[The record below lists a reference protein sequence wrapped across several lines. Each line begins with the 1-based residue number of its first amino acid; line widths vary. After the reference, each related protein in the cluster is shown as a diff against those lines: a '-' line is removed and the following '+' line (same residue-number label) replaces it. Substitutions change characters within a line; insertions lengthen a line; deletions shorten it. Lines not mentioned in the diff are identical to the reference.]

1 MQMPRYFLH
10 MKQGAHLVRDDEGCV
25 LRNAEEAH
33 TEAIEAAR
41 EICAEA
47 IKNGKEIAA
56 DAFVVVDEAGADV
69 AFLPITDS
77 LPQRLR
83 RTEPM
88 ASTRGNTLPAAIDLI
103 QKFENV
109 CALKRRADRLHA
121 EIDQQVQSC
130 QRTIGDIRKQLSAF

>member
-1 MQMPRYFLH
+1 MPRYFLH

-25 LRNAEEAH
+25 LASAEDAH

-56 DAFVVVDEAGADV
+56 DAFVVVDEAGTDV

-77 LPQRLR
+77 LPQRLHW
-83 RTEPM
+83 TEPV
-88 ASTRGNTLPAAIDLI
+88 ASMKRNALAASVDLI

-109 CALKRRADRLHA
+109 CAVKRRVDRLHT

-130 QRTIGDIRKQLSAF
+130 WRNIGDIRKQLSAF